1 MKWEKLCR
9 IWLRM
14 DLPRGFRTESWLTSP
29 LETPI
34 GAIHLAGTLRDS
46 VGVGASTMRV
56 LERYALVFLVQGEG
70 YFRDARGHHA
80 RLRDGDILT
89 VFPDI
94 PHTYGPLP
102 GKRWN
107 EIYLVFTGPLF
118 DLWRRSGLLNPE
130 RPVIHL
136 EPGEYWRQRFSE
148 IVHRD
153 AGPVSSRA
161 LRTLAR
167 LQALL
172 LDALA
177 AARQTEDGL
186 TRAEWLETGQQLLAE
201 RFRDRWLSPRE
212 VAAKVGLSY
221 DNFRKQFSR
230 HAGMPP
236 QQYQKHKRIEHA
248 CAAIYEGNKTLKEI
262 ASDLEFCDVFHFSK
276 AFKQVVGSS
285 PSEFRRRVLG
295 G

>member
-1 MKWEKLCR
+1 ME
-9 IWLRM
+9 
-14 DLPRGFRTESWLTSP
+14 LPRGFRTEPWLNSP

-34 GAIHLAGTLRDS
+34 GTIHLAGRLRDS
-46 VGVGASTMRV
+46 AGVGASTMRV
-56 LERYALVFLVQGEG
+56 LERFCLVLLVHGEG
-70 YFRDARGHHA
+70 LYRDARGAHVQ
-80 RLRDGDILT
+80 LRPGDVVT
-89 VFPDI
+89 VFPDL

-107 EIYLVFTGPLF
+107 EVYVVFSGPVF

-136 EPGEYWRQRFSE
+136 EPEEYWYQRFTE

-167 LQALL
+167 FQSLV

-177 AARQTEDGL
+177 ASRQADEGL

-201 RFRDRWLSPRE
+201 RFRDRWLTPRE

-236 QQYQKHKRIEHA
+236 QNYQKHKRIEHA
-248 CAAIYEGNKTLKEI
+248 CAAIYEGNKSLKEI

-285 PSEFRRRVLG
+285 PSEFRKRVLG
-295 G
+295 S